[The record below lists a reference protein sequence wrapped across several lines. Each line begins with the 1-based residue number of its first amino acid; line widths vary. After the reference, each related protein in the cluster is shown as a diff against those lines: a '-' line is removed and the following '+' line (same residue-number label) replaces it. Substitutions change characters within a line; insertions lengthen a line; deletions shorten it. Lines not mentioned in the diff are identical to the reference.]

1 MSMQM
6 FPDGAS
12 QVADPDAMFAKWAAV
27 QVQKYESIPVG
38 METYD
43 LKGGLYAVFIHNGP
57 ATDLSTIFY
66 IFQDWLPNSEYSLD
80 DREHFEA
87 LPEGYNAL
95 DPNAREE
102 IWIPIRANN

>member
-57 ATDLSTIFY
+57 ATDLSTHLMTGNTLKRCRKATMRWTRMRVKKSGFR
-66 IFQDWLPNSEYSLD
+66 FAPTT
-80 DREHFEA
+80 EHT
-87 LPEGYNAL
+87 N
-95 DPNAREE
+95 
-102 IWIPIRANN
+102 

>member
-1 MSMQM
+1 MSMQV
-6 FPDGAS
+6 FSDGAS
-12 QVADPDAMFAKWAAV
+12 QVADPDATFAKWAVV

-38 METYD
+38 METYV

-57 ATDLSTIFY
+57 ATDLSTIFD